1 MCRALHRG
9 VLSENCAFKEDGV
22 LNFDWGDLDR
32 RADWIIRKYSVVTG
46 AWNVL
51 PPPFDLMGVAGT
63 FSKMATELAG
73 VYQVMMPGAR
83 ARQIGWAMA
92 SGTAS
97 VLGVTY
103 VGSRLLKLVPGAGVA
118 LSLLVQAPVV
128 AAVAYASGEVLK
140 DYFKKARAGKELTVN
155 ELKESFV
162 RTLTSR
168 VGYGTSTPAVIS
180 GDQGFCA
187 YCGGK
192 LVEGGT
198 FCPGCG
204 HRVGT

>member
-1 MCRALHRG
+1 
-9 VLSENCAFKEDGV
+9 VLPGFEKEERLV
-22 LNFDWGDLDR
+22 NFDWGDLDR

-51 PPPFDLMGVAGT
+51 PPPLDMMGAAGT

-97 VLGVTY
+97 VLGITY
-103 VGSRLLKLVPGAGVA
+103 VGTRLLKLVPGAGPA
-118 LSLLVQAPVV
+118 LSLLVQAPIV
-128 AAVAYASGEVLK
+128 AAVAFTAGEVLK
-140 DYFKKARAGKELTVN
+140 DYFKKARAGKELTTN
-155 ELKESFV
+155 ELKDSFM
-162 RTLTSR
+162 RTLNMRIGS
-168 VGYGTSTPAVIS
+168 GGHAPQIIS

-204 HRVGT
+204 HRIQPV

>member
-1 MCRALHRG
+1 
-9 VLSENCAFKEDGV
+9 VV
-22 LNFDWGDLDR
+22 NFDWGDLDR

-51 PPPFDLMGVAGT
+51 PPPLDLMGAAGT

-103 VGSRLLKLVPGAGVA
+103 VGSRLLKLVPGAGPA
-118 LSLLVQAPVV
+118 LSLLVQAPIV
-128 AAVAYASGEVLK
+128 AAVAFTAGEVLK

-155 ELKESFV
+155 ELKDSFM
-162 RTLTSR
+162 RTLNMR
-168 VGYGTSTPAVIS
+168 IGQGTPPQIIS

-192 LVEGGT
+192 LVTGGT

-204 HRVGT
+204 HRIDAG

>member
-1 MCRALHRG
+1 
-9 VLSENCAFKEDGV
+9 
-22 LNFDWGDLDR
+22 
-32 RADWIIRKYSVVTG
+32 
-46 AWNVL
+46 
-51 PPPFDLMGVAGT
+51 
-63 FSKMATELAG
+63 MATELAG

-103 VGSRLLKLVPGAGVA
+103 VGTRLLKLVPGAGPA

-128 AAVAYASGEVLK
+128 AAVAFTAGEVLK
-140 DYFKKARAGKELTVN
+140 DYFKKAKAGKELTIN
-155 ELKESFV
+155 ELKDSFM
-162 RTLTSR
+162 RTLNMRIGS
-168 VGYGTSTPAVIS
+168 SNTPQIIS

-192 LVEGGT
+192 LVEGGA

-204 HRVGT
+204 HRTNPV

>member
-1 MCRALHRG
+1 
-9 VLSENCAFKEDGV
+9 
-22 LNFDWGDLDR
+22 
-32 RADWIIRKYSVVTG
+32 
-46 AWNVL
+46 
-51 PPPFDLMGVAGT
+51 
-63 FSKMATELAG
+63 
-73 VYQVMMPGAR
+73 MMPGAR

-103 VGSRLLKLVPGAGVA
+103 VGSRLLKLVPGAGAA

-128 AAVAYASGEVLK
+128 AAVAYTAGEVLK
-140 DYFKKARAGKELTVN
+140 DYFKKAKAGKELTIT
-155 ELKESFV
+155 ELKDSFM
-162 RTLTSR
+162 RTLTMR
-168 VGYGTSTPAVIS
+168 VGHSTAPPMIS

-192 LVEGGT
+192 LVTGGT

-204 HRVGT
+204 HRVGG